1 MNVAVSLD
9 SNVSEMI
16 QYLSSSVRLISFRIM
31 PESSSVLSQMAEFLF
46 LVAFYGFYHYYYSNY
61 SIMCVYI
68 FTHTSITRL
77 ENPRDGGAW
86 WAAVCGVTQSQTRLK

>member
-46 LVAFYGFYHYYYSNY
+46 LGAFYGFYHYYYSNY

-68 FTHTSITRL
+68 CTHTSITRL